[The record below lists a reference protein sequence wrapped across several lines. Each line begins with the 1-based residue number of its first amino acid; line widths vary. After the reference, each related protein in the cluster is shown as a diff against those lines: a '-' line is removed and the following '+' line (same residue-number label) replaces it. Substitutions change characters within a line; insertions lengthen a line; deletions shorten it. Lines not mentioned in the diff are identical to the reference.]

1 MAVRSAV
8 GGSV

>member
-8 GGSV
+8 CDTW